1 MEKYVSRFEERN
13 FDGTGPSGAGPLTGR
28 MLGVCNSEDNNEEE
42 ELDQDFGSIYAD
54 DTLIDDSVGEYVGND
69 IYGDPEYDD
78 DDEDAFASVYEE
90 YKKEAKLSEA
100 DTDDKKTKEAIKA
113 IIKTN
118 WGGDNKEQGKAA
130 ELIKGLSFSDSSI
143 ANAFMKDLNK
153 VTDAMD
159 LSKYGV

>member
-1 MEKYVSRFEERN
+1 MKKYVSRFEERN
-13 FDGTGPSGAGPLTGR
+13 FDGTGPSGAGPMTGR
-28 MLGVCNSEDNNEEE
+28 MLGGCNSEDNNEEE
-42 ELDQDFGSIYAD
+42 KLDQDFGSIYAD
-54 DTLIDDSVGEYVGND
+54 DTLIDDSVGDYVGND
-69 IYGDPEYDD
+69 IYGNPEI